1 MRIKITSYTLCNW
14 TQTGRRCSKNLLVDR
29 TLFLHF
35 KLLYCFKASGGIQL
49 RFFLHTAGWCHVT
62 RHVGW
67 RSCLDLERKS
77 RLWFRKFLG
86 TCSWHC
92 MGWAL
97 CSSNQRTQELS
108 VVRLKY
114 QNVYWEICHSWCSD
128 VMLFVG
134 QRAVVTAS
142 WVCGNKYQILV
153 DTLRT
158 LPQTYTTVVAIQLF
172 DTIRQVSENGE

>member
-14 TQTGRRCSKNLLVDR
+14 TQTGRRCPKNLLVDR

-49 RFFLHTAGWCHVT
+49 HFFLHTAAWCHVT

-67 RSCLDLERKS
+67 RSLDLERKS

-114 QNVYWEICHSWCSD
+114 QIVDWEICHSWCSD
-128 VMLFVG
+128 VMLCVG
-134 QRAVVTAS
+134 WTES
-142 WVCGNKYQILV
+142 TGHSIMSLWKQILV
-153 DTLRT
+153 GHF
-158 LPQTYTTVVAIQLF
+158 QTYTTVVAIQLF